1 MVRPALLA
9 DLRGIVGADGVID
22 RPEALLVYECDGYT
36 LERAAPEVVVL
47 PRTPA
52 EVAAVLRLLAAER
65 IPFVPR
71 GAGTGLSGGTLPVE
85 APVMV
90 GTSRLTAIE
99 AIDVANRRIVVQAG
113 VVNQWVTNAVRA
125 HGLCYAPDPSSQP
138 ACTIGGN
145 IAENSGGPHTLKYGV
160 TTNHVLGVELVL
172 ASGEVV
178 TLGGAV
184 EDRPGYDLVGLVV
197 GAEGTFGIVTR
208 ATLRLVRAPEAY
220 RTLLA
225 VFESVEAAS
234 EAVSGIIAAGIV
246 PAALEMMDRL
256 ILQALE
262 QAYHIGLPTDA
273 GAVLLIELDG
283 PAVGLDPQA
292 ERVAAVCRQNRVR
305 EVRVARDEAERAAL
319 WKCRKRAFGAVGRL
333 APNYCTQD
341 GVVPRTRVPDILR
354 HIAAAAERHRLRIA
368 NVFHAG
374 DGNIHPILL
383 FDERDRD
390 EVRRVR
396 AAARA
401 GASLVAQG
409 LGAHLSVGAPPA
421 RLDVVLGLDRLARVI
436 DHQAGDMTVT
446 VEAGCTLAALAKTLA
461 TSGQWLPLDPP
472 WPDATTI
479 GGLIAANLSGPLPAS
494 QGRVRDLLLGIRV
507 VGADGALVSGGGRV
521 VKNVAGYDLPKLHVG
536 ALGTLGVIVEA
547 TFKVRPRPACEEA
560 VVIAARS
567 VEAAAETALGV
578 MASEAAPLWLEVG
591 GPGALPEGPGDGA
604 AVVVGLAGIAEEV
617 AHARARTLELAKAR
631 GLRAITVADG
641 AALRA
646 RLAGFALEPAAAV
659 LRAGMLPTEFGEFIA
674 RVSRCGAA
682 LRCLAHAAR

>member
-9 DLRGIVGADGVID
+9 DLRGIVGPDGVID

-65 IPFVPR
+65 VAFVPR

-125 HGLCYAPDPSSQP
+125 YGLCYAPDPSSQP

-225 VFESVEAAS
+225 VFESVDAAS

-283 PAVGLDPQA
+283 PAVALDPQA

-390 EVRRVR
+390 EVRRV
-396 AAARA
+396 
-401 GASLVAQG
+401 
-409 LGAHLSVGAPPA
+409 
-421 RLDVVLGLDRLARVI
+421 
-436 DHQAGDMTVT
+436 
-446 VEAGCTLAALAKTLA
+446 LAAGREILEACIALGGSLTGEHGIGVEKMAQMPLLFGPDDLAAMVRLRA
-461 TSGQWLPLDPP
+461 VFDPEGRANP
-472 WPDATTI
+472 HKIFPDAKVCVETRAPRRQ
-479 GGLIAANLSGPLPAS
+479 AA
-494 QGRVRDLLLGIRV
+494 
-507 VGADGALVSGGGRV
+507 
-521 VKNVAGYDLPKLHVG
+521 
-536 ALGTLGVIVEA
+536 
-547 TFKVRPRPACEEA
+547 
-560 VVIAARS
+560 
-567 VEAAAETALGV
+567 
-578 MASEAAPLWLEVG
+578 M
-591 GPGALPEGPGDGA
+591 
-604 AVVVGLAGIAEEV
+604 
-617 AHARARTLELAKAR
+617 
-631 GLRAITVADG
+631 
-641 AALRA
+641 
-646 RLAGFALEPAAAV
+646 
-659 LRAGMLPTEFGEFIA
+659 
-674 RVSRCGAA
+674 
-682 LRCLAHAAR
+682 